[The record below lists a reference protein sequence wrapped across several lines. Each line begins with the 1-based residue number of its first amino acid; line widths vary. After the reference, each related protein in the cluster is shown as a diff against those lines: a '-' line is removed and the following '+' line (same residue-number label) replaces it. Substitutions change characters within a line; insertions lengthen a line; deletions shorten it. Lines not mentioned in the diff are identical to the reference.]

1 MILSNLSKQF
11 KVFNILILGPVMLRY
26 KKTIRGGFIMSL
38 VGRPAPDFELE
49 GYFNGQFSK
58 YKLSD
63 FRKKW
68 VILLFYPLDF
78 TFVCPTEVLNFSAA
92 AERFNKLNCQIFG
105 ISVDSVYVH
114 KAWVDTKREDGG
126 LGGTLS
132 YPLLSDLNKVTARDY
147 GILIEDEGVALRG
160 LFLIS
165 PEGVIMHSTI
175 NSLSVGRSVTEAMR
189 VMKAFQFVSSHVG
202 QVCPAD
208 WEEGKDTMM
217 ANSDG
222 MKKYLTNH

>member
-1 MILSNLSKQF
+1 
-11 KVFNILILGPVMLRY
+11 
-26 KKTIRGGFIMSL
+26 MSL
-38 VGRPAPDFELE
+38 VGKPAPDFELE
-49 GYFNGQFSK
+49 GYFNGQFVK

-63 FRKKW
+63 CRKKW
-68 VILLFYPLDF
+68 ALLLFYPLDF

-92 AERFNKLNCQIFG
+92 AGELAKINCQIFG

-114 KAWVDTKREDGG
+114 KAWVETKHEDGG
-126 LGGTLS
+126 LGGSLN

-160 LFLIS
+160 LFLVS

-175 NSLSVGRSVTEAMR
+175 NSLSVGRSVSEAMR
-189 VMKAFQFVSSHVG
+189 VLKAFQFVSSHHG
-202 QVCPAD
+202 LVCPAD
-208 WEEGKDTMM
+208 WEEGKDTMA

-222 MKKYLTNH
+222 MKKYLSTH

>member
-1 MILSNLSKQF
+1 MRRFTMS
-11 KVFNILILGPVMLRY
+11 
-26 KKTIRGGFIMSL
+26 FI
-38 VGRPAPDFELE
+38 GRPAPDFELE
-49 GYFNGQFSK
+49 GYLNGQFSK
-58 YKLSD
+58 VKLID
-63 FRKKW
+63 YRKRW
-68 VILLFYPLDF
+68 VLLLFYPLDF

-92 AERFNKLNCQIFG
+92 AEKFSKLNCQIFG
-105 ISVDSVYVH
+105 ISVDSIYVH

-126 LGGTLS
+126 LGGSLD
-132 YPLLSDLNKVTARDY
+132 YPLLSDLNKGTARDY
-147 GILIEDEGVALRG
+147 GILMEDEGVALRG

-189 VMKAFQFVSSHVG
+189 VLKAIQFVSSHEG

-208 WEEGKDTMM
+208 WEEGKDTMA

-222 MKKYLTNH
+222 MKKYLTTH

>member
-1 MILSNLSKQF
+1 
-11 KVFNILILGPVMLRY
+11 
-26 KKTIRGGFIMSL
+26 MSF

-49 GYFNGQFSK
+49 GYFNGQFRK

-63 FRKKW
+63 YRKKW

-92 AERFNKLNCQIFG
+92 AEQFSKLNCQILG
-105 ISVDSVYVH
+105 ISVDSIYVH

-126 LGGTLS
+126 LGGILN

-147 GILIEDEGVALRG
+147 GILMEDEGVALRG

-165 PEGVIMHSTI
+165 PEGVMMHSTI

-189 VMKAFQFVSSHVG
+189 VMKAFQFVSSHEG

-208 WEEGKDTMM
+208 WEEGKDAMT

>member
-1 MILSNLSKQF
+1 
-11 KVFNILILGPVMLRY
+11 
-26 KKTIRGGFIMSL
+26 MSL
-38 VGRPAPDFELE
+38 VGKPAPDFELE
-49 GYFNGQFSK
+49 GFFNGQFNN

-63 FRKKW
+63 LRKKW
-68 VILLFYPLDF
+68 VLLLFYPLDF

-92 AERFNKLNCQIFG
+92 AEQFSKLNCQVFG

-126 LGGTLS
+126 LGGSLN

-147 GILIEDEGVALRG
+147 GILMEDEGVALRG
-160 LFLIS
+160 LFMIS

-189 VMKAFQFVSSHVG
+189 VMKAFQFVSSHEG

-208 WEEGKDTMM
+208 WEEGKDAMT

-222 MKKYLTNH
+222 MKKYLTTH

>member
-1 MILSNLSKQF
+1 MRRFTMS
-11 KVFNILILGPVMLRY
+11 
-26 KKTIRGGFIMSL
+26 FI
-38 VGRPAPDFELE
+38 GRPAPDFELE

-58 YKLSD
+58 VKLID
-63 FRKKW
+63 YRKRW
-68 VILLFYPLDF
+68 VLLLFYPLDF

-92 AERFNKLNCQIFG
+92 AEQFSKLNCQIFG
-105 ISVDSVYVH
+105 ISVDSIYVH

-126 LGGTLS
+126 LGGSLN
-132 YPLLSDLNKVTARDY
+132 YPLLSDLNKGTARDY
-147 GILIEDEGVALRG
+147 GILMEDEGVALRG

-175 NSLSVGRSVTEAMR
+175 NSLSVGRSVTEALR
-189 VMKAFQFVSSHVG
+189 VLKAFQFVSSHEG

-208 WEEGKDTMM
+208 WEEGKDTMA

-222 MKKYLTNH
+222 MKKYLTTH

>member
-1 MILSNLSKQF
+1 
-11 KVFNILILGPVMLRY
+11 
-26 KKTIRGGFIMSL
+26 MSL
-38 VGRPAPDFELE
+38 VGKTAPDFELE
-49 GYFNGQFSK
+49 GYFDGQISR

-63 FRKKW
+63 YRKKW
-68 VILLFYPLDF
+68 VLLLFYPLDF
-78 TFVCPTEVLNFSAA
+78 SFVCPTEVLNFSAA
-92 AERFNKLNCQIFG
+92 AEKFCGLNCQIFG

-126 LGGTLS
+126 LGGSLN
-132 YPLLSDLNKVTARDY
+132 YPLLSDLNKGTARDY
-147 GILIEDEGVALRG
+147 GILMEDAGVSLRG

-165 PEGVIMHSTI
+165 PEGSIMHATI

-189 VMKAFQFVSSHVG
+189 VMKAFQFVSSHEG

-208 WEEGKDTMM
+208 WEDGKDAMV

-222 MKKYLTNH
+222 VKEYLASH

>member
-1 MILSNLSKQF
+1 
-11 KVFNILILGPVMLRY
+11 
-26 KKTIRGGFIMSL
+26 MSL
-38 VGRPAPDFELE
+38 VSKPAPEFELE
-49 GYFNGQFSK
+49 GYFKGQFSK
-58 YKLSD
+58 YKLSEY
-63 FRKKW
+63 RKKW

-92 AERFNKLNCQIFG
+92 AEQFTKLNCQLFG
-105 ISVDSVYVH
+105 VSVDSIYVH

-126 LGGTLS
+126 LGGDLN
-132 YPLLSDLNKVTARDY
+132 YPLLSDLNKVMTRDY
-147 GILIEDEGVALRG
+147 GILMENEGVALRG

-165 PEGVIMHSTI
+165 PEGVIMHATI

-189 VMKAFQFVSSHVG
+189 VLKAFQFVSSNVG

-208 WEEGKDTMM
+208 WEEGKDSMA

-222 MKKYLTNH
+222 MKKYLTSH

>member
-1 MILSNLSKQF
+1 
-11 KVFNILILGPVMLRY
+11 
-26 KKTIRGGFIMSL
+26 MSF

-49 GYFNGQFSK
+49 GYWNGQFSK
-58 YKLSD
+58 YKLSGY
-63 FRKKW
+63 RKKW
-68 VILLFYPLDF
+68 VLLLFYPLDF

-92 AERFNKLNCQIFG
+92 AEQFSKLNCQIFG
-105 ISVDSVYVH
+105 ISVDSIYVH

-126 LGGTLS
+126 LGGSLN
-132 YPLLSDLNKVTARDY
+132 YPLLSDLNKGTARNY
-147 GILIEDEGVALRG
+147 GILIEEEGVALRG
-160 LFLIS
+160 LFLIN

-189 VMKAFQFVSSHVG
+189 VLKAFQFVSSHEG

-208 WEEGKDTMM
+208 WEEGKDTMI

-222 MKKYLTNH
+222 MKKYLTHH